1 MTIISLLLQN
11 YGNPL
16 LRYTARGVVSLE
28 RLQAEANG
36 DLLYTFTVPMLRL
49 ALSER
54 SSGDRRGERRHWHWY
69 RGAHSP

>member
-1 MTIISLLLQN
+1 MHANTAIPAHRRDQLER
-11 YGNPL
+11 L

-49 ALSER
+49 ALHQR
-54 SSGDRRGERRHWHWY
+54 SNGDTR
-69 RGAHSP
+69 